1 MPDDVSPALGR
12 SAPPNHS
19 PPPDGSTGGPTGPA
33 AGSSV
38 SPNHPSLPDG
48 PTGRPTGPAG
58 TPSAPRRG
66 LLASEDWW
74 AIWLGGLLIAV
85 AALGLLTGVA
95 GLGRWTA
102 NPLDAFDGRV
112 AGLAVLGLGL
122 ALLTALAAQA
132 MGGRLI
138 QHQAGFFG
146 LFGLAVLSYFLA
158 NQTGIR
164 AAGVGY
170 AFWAILLGL
179 VVSNTAGVPGWLRPA
194 LRSELYIKTGLVL
207 LGAEILFNR
216 ILTLGPPGLL
226 VAWLVTPVVI
236 LFMYRFGTRVLK
248 MTSPSLVIVI
258 AAATSVCG
266 VSAAIATAAAARA
279 KKDELT
285 LAVSMTLIFTVLMM
299 IVMPLGIRAVGMD
312 PTVGA
317 AWIGGTVDA
326 TGAVVA
332 AGAMLGEEAGQVAAV
347 VKMIQNIL
355 IGVVAF
361 LVAVYWVTRMDAPDA
376 SGRPAA
382 AQIWHPLPQV
392 HPRLR
397 RGVAALL
404 VRAHAGPR
412 RRGGGRRHRPHVRPP
427 RLALLPRVREHRARV
442 ELPSPRG
449 PGLGGAADSAL
460 RRRPDLQHRADPA
473 RGLARVRRGPLR
485 AGVMMR
491 GGATGRAPGTESVRG
506 LAARSSRLAAG
517 LLALGALAL
526 LLSQSGR
533 LPGPAG
539 DAIRG
544 NEASDRDAT
553 ALFYSEV
560 DGWPAWSNDAP
571 TR

>member
-1 MPDDVSPALGR
+1 MPDDVSPAQGR
-12 SAPPNHS
+12 SAPPTRPS
-19 PPPDGSTGGPTGPA
+19 SPDGSAP
-33 AGSSV
+33 
-38 SPNHPSLPDG
+38 
-48 PTGRPTGPAG
+48 RPTAADGDGAV
-58 TPSAPRRG
+58 PRRG
-66 LLASEDWW
+66 LLTSEDWW

-95 GLGRWTA
+95 GVGRWTA
-102 NPLDAFDGRV
+102 NPLTAFDGRV
-112 AGLAVLGLGL
+112 AGLAMLGLGL
-122 ALLTALAAQA
+122 ALVTGLAAQA

-138 QHQAGFFG
+138 RHQAGFFG
-146 LFGLAVLSYFLA
+146 LFGLAVLAYALA

-170 AFWAILLGL
+170 AFWALALGL
-179 VVSNTAGVPGWLRPA
+179 VVSNTAGVPGWLKPA
-194 LRSELYIKTGLVL
+194 VRGELYIKTGLVL

-248 MTSPSLVIVI
+248 MASPSLVIVI

-312 PTVGA
+312 PIVGG

-361 LVAVYWVTRMDAPDA
+361 LVAVCWVTRVD
-376 SGRPAA
+376 
-382 AQIWHPLPQV
+382 
-392 HPRLR
+392 
-397 RGVAALL
+397 
-404 VRAHAGPR
+404 
-412 RRGGGRRHRPHVRPP
+412 
-427 RLALLPRVREHRARV
+427 
-442 ELPSPRG
+442 
-449 PGLGGAADSAL
+449 
-460 RRRPDLQHRADPA
+460 
-473 RGLARVRRGPLR
+473 
-485 AGVMMR
+485 
-491 GGATGRAPGTESVRG
+491 APGTSTRPPAVEIWNRLPKFILGFLGASLLFSFVLTPALGDDAVAGIIDLTSDLRG
-506 LAARSSRLAAG
+506 WLFCLAFVSIGLDSNFRALAGQVAG
-517 LLALGALAL
+517 GRPIQLYVVGQAFNLVLTLLAVWLAF
-526 LLSQSGR
+526 G
-533 LPGPAG
+533 GV
-539 DAIRG
+539 
-544 NEASDRDAT
+544 
-553 ALFYSEV
+553 LFDPVS
-560 DGWPAWSNDAP
+560 
-571 TR
+571 